1 MGAAVELIN
10 GRLWGWVW
18 PVAAAPFIGSFLGVV
33 VRRLPAG
40 RGILAGRSACE
51 ACGHTLSP
59 IEMVPIASFLAQRG
73 RCRACGAPIAPAHLG
88 IELAA
93 LAVAVSAALVVQ
105 GGPFLWAGCVF
116 GWCLLT
122 LAWIDANTFRLPD
135 VLTLPLIVLGLAE
148 AYWLEPDRL
157 LSRTIAVVGGFGV
170 LWLLATGYRLLR
182 KREGLGLGDAKL
194 IAAIGAWVG
203 FEALPWVAV
212 FGSVLAMVWALGLRL
227 RGTRI
232 TRTLRIPFG
241 PFLAAAGWGIWLF
254 AG

>member
-1 MGAAVELIN
+1 MLRAMGAAVELIN
-10 GRLWGWVW
+10 GWVW

-40 RGILAGRSACE
+40 RGIVAGRSACE

-59 IEMVPIASFLAQRG
+59 LEMVPVVSFLALRG

-116 GWCLLT
+116 GWFLLT
-122 LAWIDANTFRLPD
+122 LGWIDANTFRLPD

-148 AYWLEPDRL
+148 AAWMEPDRL
-157 LSRTIAVVGGFGV
+157 TSRAIAAVAGFGA
-170 LWLLATGYRLLR
+170 LWLLATFYRLLR

-203 FEALPWVAV
+203 IAALPWVAV
-212 FGSVLAMVWALGLRL
+212 FGSVLALFWALGLRL

-232 TRTLRIPFG
+232 TGTLRLPFG